1 MPPNSARS
9 ESTLEELRKRL
20 TEEEYYALIQSG
32 GLTLDAADK
41 MTENVIGLMHVPVS
55 FLEGFLVNGQEFI
68 VPIATEEREVPAM
81 ARRGAELTRSTGGFW
96 TRSTADNDRADPG
109 CRDP

>member
-1 MPPNSARS
+1 MPPNSARF
-9 ESTLEELRKRL
+9 ESTLEKLRKRL
-20 TEEEYYALIQSG
+20 TEEEYYALTRSG

-41 MTENVIGLMHVPVS
+41 MTENVIGLIRVPVN
-55 FLEGFLVNGQEFI
+55 FLEEVFVNGQEFI
-68 VPIATEEREVPAM
+68 VPIATEEREVPTM

-96 TRSTADNDRADPG
+96 TQSTADNDRADPG